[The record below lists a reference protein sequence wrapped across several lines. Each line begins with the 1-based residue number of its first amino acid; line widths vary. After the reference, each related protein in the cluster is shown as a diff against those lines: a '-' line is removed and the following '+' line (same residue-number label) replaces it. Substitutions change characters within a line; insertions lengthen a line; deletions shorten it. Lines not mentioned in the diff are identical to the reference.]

1 MVRDTDKTATFKLE
15 LPETEGSICI
25 LITKTRLLPSCVCHR
40 LFIIKD
46 TKIAMDRPN
55 KISPDKYKNFAN
67 VWARLENFKVS
78 IFLRICKLGLR

>member
-40 LFIIKD
+40 LFITIQL
-46 TKIAMDRPN
+46 PC
-55 KISPDKYKNFAN
+55 
-67 VWARLENFKVS
+67 LES
-78 IFLRICKLGLR
+78 